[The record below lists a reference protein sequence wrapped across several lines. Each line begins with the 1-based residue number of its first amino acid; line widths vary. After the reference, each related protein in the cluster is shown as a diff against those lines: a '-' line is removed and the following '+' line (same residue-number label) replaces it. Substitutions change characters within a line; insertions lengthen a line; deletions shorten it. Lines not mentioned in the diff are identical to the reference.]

1 MRRTILSLEK
11 YGQFSSLDY
20 SCFCTD
26 KNQPTMKTLL
36 LFGAIVIS
44 SNVFGQQTYQK
55 TYPDILNSKGIG
67 LEIRNDTVF
76 ITGIEGVVLHQIYL
90 FQL

>member
-1 MRRTILSLEK
+1 
-11 YGQFSSLDY
+11 
-20 SCFCTD
+20 
-26 KNQPTMKTLL
+26 MKTLL

-76 ITGIEGVVLHQIYL
+76 IAGIEGVVLHQIYL